1 MLNIEIT
8 KQFPYGQE
16 NWMAYEHFHI
26 VGDKGFLVC
35 KVFRK
40 QGTIYKKQLR
50 LINDALDKGMVR
62 RLEPEEYKPERGRNP
77 FGY

>member
-16 NWMAYEHFHI
+16 VYDIYFPFFSTGWPTNI
-26 VGDKGFLVC
+26 STSVGDKGFLVC

-50 LINDALDKGMVR
+50 LM
-62 RLEPEEYKPERGRNP
+62 
-77 FGY
+77 